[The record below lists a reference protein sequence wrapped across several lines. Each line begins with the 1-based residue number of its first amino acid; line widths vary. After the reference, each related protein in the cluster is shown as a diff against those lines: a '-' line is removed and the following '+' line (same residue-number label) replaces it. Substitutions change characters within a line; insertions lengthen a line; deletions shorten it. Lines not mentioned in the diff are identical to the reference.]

1 MTLSVGRQAPD
12 FNLMSNTREWVS
24 RESLEGKKALVV
36 FIPFPFTGTC
46 TGEVCEL
53 RDGLSELND
62 LDANVVVITCDTI
75 PVNAKWA
82 ELESLQFPILSD
94 FWPHG
99 AVAQAFGAFNDQ
111 LGCADR
117 WTFAL
122 DEQGTITGIFNSE
135 GLGVARNYGDYVEA
149 LT

>member
-1 MTLSVGRQAPD
+1 MTLSVGQQAPD

-62 LDANVVVITCDTI
+62 LDANVVVITCDTT

-99 AVAQAFGAFNDQ
+99 TVAQAFGAFNEQ

-117 WTFAL
+117 WTFVL
-122 DEQGTITGIFNSE
+122 DEQGTITDIFNSG
-135 GLGVARNYGDYVEA
+135 GLGVARNYADYVA
-149 LT
+149 TLS